1 MLTRIVAATL
11 FSLLAVSGGSP
22 LAARLPAAIDDAI
35 TNVTAA
41 ELRAYVEVLASDQ
54 LAGRG
59 LNHDGNREA
68 ERYLTNA
75 LRSANVPAAAPGY
88 LQPVQVYEPRLGQDC
103 RLTIS
108 GSNGP
113 VAELVLGADLLPLT
127 QSSDL
132 TATGPLVLAGYG
144 ISAPKLQHDDYAG
157 VNARGAVVLAIE
169 DAPKSVRES
178 SALTNDERSELASVD
193 RKVDDA
199 RKHGAVGLIVIR
211 SSVGDAQYQWPAHPS
226 VRSAEYR
233 LYAAMREHPVA
244 VAAISE
250 RAIRSARQML
260 ERKQELRATLQ
271 PGVLA
276 SPVVMD
282 NILAIVEGRQPS
294 GEMIVVGAHLDHDG
308 IDEAGRIYN
317 GADDNASGTAAV
329 LAMASAFSRAAALGS
344 RPARAVVFALWNGE
358 EKGSLGAEY
367 YVSHPQPARRVVA
380 NINLDMV
387 GRDEDIPDP
396 DDPRYRGFAKTRAA
410 DNTNVVHLL
419 GYTYAPDLAHEAEI
433 ANETIHL
440 TVKQDYDRDSQSLV
454 RRSDD
459 WPFLQH
465 GIPAV
470 FLTTGLHPDY
480 HTPSDDTARIDFA
493 KLERITELASRLV
506 WLAATGDAPRFHAQ

>member
-1 MLTRIVAATL
+1 M
-11 FSLLAVSGGSP
+11 
-22 LAARLPAAIDDAI
+22 
-35 TNVTAA
+35 
-41 ELRAYVEVLASDQ
+41 
-54 LAGRG
+54 
-59 LNHDGNREA
+59 
-68 ERYLTNA
+68 
-75 LRSANVPAAAPGY
+75 AAAF
-88 LQPVQVYEPRLGQDC
+88 
-103 RLTIS
+103 T
-108 GSNGP
+108 
-113 VAELVLGADLLPLT
+113 
-127 QSSDL
+127 
-132 TATGPLVLAGYG
+132 
-144 ISAPKLQHDDYAG
+144 
-157 VNARGAVVLAIE
+157 
-169 DAPKSVRES
+169 
-178 SALTNDERSELASVD
+178 
-193 RKVDDA
+193 
-199 RKHGAVGLIVIR
+199 
-211 SSVGDAQYQWPAHPS
+211 
-226 VRSAEYR
+226 
-233 LYAAMREHPVA
+233 
-244 VAAISE
+244 
-250 RAIRSARQML
+250 
-260 ERKQELRATLQ
+260 
-271 PGVLA
+271 
-276 SPVVMD
+276 
-282 NILAIVEGRQPS
+282 
-294 GEMIVVGAHLDHDG
+294 
-308 IDEAGRIYN
+308 
-317 GADDNASGTAAV
+317 
-329 LAMASAFSRAAALGS
+329 RAAAQGA